1 MSSMTITGTVIAKG
15 APNRCQDGRTVMCA
29 IVVSDELGLIRLYPL
44 SVSKESDIRI
54 WSRVRC
60 EIVKRNTDCR
70 LESFRVISSVI
81 IDRVEDPTAK
91 ADLMNS
97 CILRSGSDDPL
108 RYQDANHRSIAIVKP
123 GTNVGAALE
132 CRDTDAVDHS
142 IDTEDAWVM
151 CQSEYPFKPYLIWQ
165 SVQGGNHKSH
175 LCAQEVYEGMRHNA
189 ATPFRIF
196 ENLHIGDPDYDHWL
210 VMGNMKDRRTVW
222 VCAHLHRQKKTS
234 SNTATNLLMFDG
246 PNENWP
252 YSQQEAINA
261 RTAEPQKT
269 FSFTT

>member
-1 MSSMTITGTVIAKG
+1 MSSITITGTVIAKG
-15 APNRCQDGRTVMCA
+15 APNRCKDGRTVMCA
-29 IVVSDELGLIRLYPL
+29 IICSDELGLIRLYPL
-44 SVSKESDIRI
+44 AVSKESDIRI

-60 EIVKRNTDCR
+60 EITRSQKDVRV
-70 LESFRVISSVI
+70 ESFRVISSLVI
-81 IDRVEDPTAK
+81 GMVDDPNAK

-97 CILRSGSDDPL
+97 CILRSGAEDPL
-108 RYQDANHRSIAIVKP
+108 KYQDGNHRSIAIIRP
-123 GTNVGAALE
+123 GINVGASLE
-132 CRDTDAVDHS
+132 CRETDEVDHS

-151 CQSEYPFKPYLIWQ
+151 CQSEYPFKPYLLWK
-165 SVQGGNHKSH
+165 SVQGSNHRSH

-246 PNENWP
+246 PDENWP
-252 YSQQEAINA
+252 YLQQEAINA
-261 RTAEPQKT
+261 KTVEPQRT

>member
-1 MSSMTITGTVIAKG
+1 MQSITITGTVIAKG

-44 SVSKESDIRI
+44 SVLKESEIRI
-54 WSRVRC
+54 WSRVKC
-60 EIVKRNTDCR
+60 EIVKRNTDSR
-70 LESFRVISSVI
+70 LESFRVMSAVV
-81 IDRVEDPTAK
+81 IDRIEDPQTK
-91 ADLMNS
+91 AELMNS
-97 CILRSGSDDPL
+97 CILRSGNVDPL
-108 RYQDANHRSIAIVKP
+108 SYQDSLHRSIFIVKP
-123 GTNVGAALE
+123 GCNVGAQLVARE
-132 CRDTDAVDHS
+132 AESIDHT

-151 CQSEYPFKPYLIWQ
+151 CQAEYPFKPYLLWQ
-165 SVQGGNHKSH
+165 SVQGSDHRSH

-189 ATPFRIF
+189 ATPFRVF

-210 VMGNMKDRRTVW
+210 IMGNMKDRRRVW

-261 RTAEPQKT
+261 RTVEPQRT